1 MKIDNIQL
9 SVIIHSQYSI
19 VNVHFYKCWCRRI
32 PTACLVLCTVIRI
45 AYSPGLRAW
54 HYLLVATA
62 SFVLEPQ
69 VMNLSHHY
77 SKAPSVANLD
87 TELERP
93 LFLQLIL
100 VQIKSYMYCSFMTY
114 HFQNERERE
123 REREGG
129 GGFYDFL
136 MQMSCVFM
144 NQM

>member
-1 MKIDNIQL
+1 M
-9 SVIIHSQYSI
+9 YTFT
-19 VNVHFYKCWCRRI
+19 NVGAEEFRR
-32 PTACLVLCTVIRI
+32 LVSSLCTVIRI

-93 LFLQLIL
+93 LFLHLNFG
-100 VQIKSYMYCSFMTY
+100 SYIVV
-114 HFQNERERE
+114 
-123 REREGG
+123 
-129 GGFYDFL
+129 L
-136 MQMSCVFM
+136 
-144 NQM
+144 